1 MFCDKC
7 GAQLSNQQQFCHSC
21 GKAFAPARPHYAR
34 AGAAPRPDHRG
45 RVARHASILGILWI
59 VYSVLHLV
67 PAFGA
72 LTIGSVGW
80 SFIHDLDVPFF
91 VGPVIAAF
99 GGLMGIVSI
108 LGIVAGVAVMNFQN
122 WARICLLA
130 LGFLALLNLPFGT
143 ALGIYTIWVL
153 LPLES
158 DTEFVHLSHSR

>member
-21 GKAFAPARPHYAR
+21 GKAFAPARPAR
-34 AGAAPRPDHRG
+34 RPDNRG

-59 VYSVLHLV
+59 VYSVLNLV

-80 SFIHDLDVPFF
+80 SFIHDVHVPFF

-99 GGLMGIVSI
+99 GGLMGVISI

-122 WARICLLA
+122 WARIWLLA

-158 DTEFVHLSHSR
+158 NSEFAHLSHSRYGASG